1 MAHVNSVPIT
11 AIARRIALSGLTRE
25 AVAVEAGIHPSVMSR
40 VLRGLRRP
48 PKNFNERVNSALD
61 RLVAAEKAADEA
73 RARVLAQGRAA

>member
-1 MAHVNSVPIT
+1 MSD
-11 AIARRIALSGLTRE
+11 IARRIALSGLTRE
-25 AVAVEAGIHPSVMSR
+25 AVAVEAGVHPSVMSR